1 MIEGDPDFFNA
12 PNSSHW
18 VALVVRNGLARAE
31 DERSAVLGRQTRKER
46 TTERRAN
53 TIQDN
58 DIMTF
63 GGYIWFTSLGGWLAG
78 TGGCLQRQIGTGS
91 DGSM

>member
-1 MIEGDPDFFNA
+1 MIEGDPDFFHA

-63 GGYIWFTSLGGWLAG
+63 GGYMVHITGWVACWHRWLPAE
-78 TGGCLQRQIGTGS
+78 TDRHR
-91 DGSM
+91 